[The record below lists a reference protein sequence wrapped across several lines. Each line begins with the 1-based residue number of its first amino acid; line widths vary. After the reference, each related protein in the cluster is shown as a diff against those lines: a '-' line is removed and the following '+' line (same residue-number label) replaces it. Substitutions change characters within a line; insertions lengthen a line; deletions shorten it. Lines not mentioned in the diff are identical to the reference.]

1 MLKSALR
8 LATCTLALAAGT
20 AMATPA
26 LLSTFDT
33 GAEGWSVGSSQGAQG
48 VTDFFWDAS
57 GGHPGG
63 HVRARD
69 IGDQGGWWFLSPL
82 AWGGDWSGY
91 LGGSVRFDVY
101 AIGGQSQELN
111 PPFEAFVLVLEDGGR
126 LRARAGAGA
135 LLDQWIAV
143 DMPLVAENFN
153 LTNSQYASFDEA
165 LAHVVQLVIP
175 GDFVYRQDDLTRLD
189 NVRVSAAPVPGT
201 LALLAAAAVAG
212 LASRR
217 RQRAVRP

>member
-69 IGDQGGWWFLSPL
+69 IGDPWISSEECVSGWS
-82 AWGGDWSGY
+82 AC
-91 LGGSVRFDVY
+91 
-101 AIGGQSQELN
+101 AN
-111 PPFEAFVLVLEDGGR
+111 H
-126 LRARAGAGA
+126 
-135 LLDQWIAV
+135 AV
-143 DMPLVAENFN
+143 
-153 LTNSQYASFDEA
+153 T
-165 LAHVVQLVIP
+165 HVQL
-175 GDFVYRQDDLTRLD
+175 G
-189 NVRVSAAPVPGT
+189 
-201 LALLAAAAVAG
+201 
-212 LASRR
+212 
-217 RQRAVRP
+217 